1 MMGRFEQKW
10 RTSEIHCKK
19 EAKGA
24 QMLVSVVYSG
34 RRAAVHG
41 QSGCE
46 TDLLLDVVERVGRV
60 DREADEDDVRVR
72 VRQRPQAVVVL
83 LASGIPE
90 GKLDLLAINL
100 DVWVEEGL
108 SLSVRAASLIA
119 QAPDAEDEPA
129 T

>member
-1 MMGRFEQKW
+1 
-10 RTSEIHCKK
+10 
-19 EAKGA
+19 
-24 QMLVSVVYSG
+24 MLVSVVYPG

-41 QSGCE
+41 QSGCK